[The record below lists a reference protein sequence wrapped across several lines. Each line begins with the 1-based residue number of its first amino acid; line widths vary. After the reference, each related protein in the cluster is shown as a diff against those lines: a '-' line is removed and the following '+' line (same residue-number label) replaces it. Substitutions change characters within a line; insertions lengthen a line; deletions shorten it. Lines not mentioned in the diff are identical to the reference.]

1 MGVFDSVRFMW
12 RNRGAVLRMGPRD
25 TAAYKK
31 AMAGYLAAHPVC
43 QFCGKAG
50 GKVEVHHVIPVS
62 VDPTKAADV
71 TNMVTLHRKPDCHM
85 VVGHLGNFRDYN
97 SNVARVC
104 AVMVDEKTKK
114 KVSLA
119 EEEA

>member
-1 MGVFDSVRFMW
+1 MFDHIRFLW
-12 RNRGAVLRMGPRD
+12 RNRGATLRLGPRD
-25 TAAYKK
+25 TAAYKR
-31 AMAGYLAAHPVC
+31 AMAAYLAVHPVC
-43 QFCGKAG
+43 QFCGKPG

-104 AVMVDEKTKK
+104 EVMVDEKTKK